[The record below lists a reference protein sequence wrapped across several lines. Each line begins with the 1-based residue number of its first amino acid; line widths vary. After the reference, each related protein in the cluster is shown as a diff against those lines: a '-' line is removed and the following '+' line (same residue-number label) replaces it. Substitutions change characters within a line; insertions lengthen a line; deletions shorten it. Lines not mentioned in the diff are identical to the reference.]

1 MLNNQEFRT
10 ILIVEET
17 AMHIA
22 TVLTALTALKID
34 RCCTEIIGS
43 KTPRM
48 TLSLQ
53 KDRQNKKILMVNGVG
68 LCKWLDDEEKR
79 GRKEISFPEKNG
91 IDETTHILQT
101 FFHGENKLC
110 PKKLESIRAKILN
123 YQRLKTMPAQ
133 KIIRRVTKQIL
144 YPKTEA

>member
-1 MLNNQEFRT
+1 
-10 ILIVEET
+10 
-17 AMHIA
+17 MHIA

-43 KTPRM
+43 KTPKM

-53 KDRQNKKILMVNGVG
+53 KDRKNKKILMVNETG

-79 GRKEISFPEKNG
+79 GAKEINYLEKNG
-91 IDETTHILQT
+91 ADETTHILQT
-101 FFHGENKLC
+101 FFHGENKIC
-110 PKKLESIRAKILN
+110 PKKLESIKAKVAN
-123 YQRLKTMPAQ
+123 YKKMPKIHPQ

-144 YPKTEA
+144 FPKTEA